1 MTPREAGWFA
11 RVALFHEWRQL
22 AVAGYL
28 SEEGL
33 MAVRTR
39 LDETSNEFEPGPD
52 LELLQLIIDDAI
64 ARHRGIPVEH
74 MPGRAPLPD
83 TLEGLDD

>member
-1 MTPREAGWFA
+1 MMTPAEAGWFA

-22 AVAGYL
+22 VASGFL
-28 SEEGL
+28 TEDGL

-39 LDETSNEFEPGPD
+39 LDETSHEFEPGPD
-52 LELLQLIIDDAI
+52 WELLRLLVDEAV

-74 MPGRAPLPD
+74 MPGRAPFPD
-83 TLEGLDD
+83 SHEGLE